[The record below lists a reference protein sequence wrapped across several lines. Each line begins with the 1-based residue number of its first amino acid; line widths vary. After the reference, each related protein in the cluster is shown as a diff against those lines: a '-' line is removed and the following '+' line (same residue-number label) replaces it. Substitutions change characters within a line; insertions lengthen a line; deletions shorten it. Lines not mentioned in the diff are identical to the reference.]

1 MSADTTEQAG
11 RRKGIK
17 QSRHCC
23 CIVKPS
29 LEEGGLERERDGR
42 WEGVCIQGW
51 EDLRT
56 KKAGEDQR
64 GWAMD
69 VKFAKV
75 NAMITKTPP

>member
-1 MSADTTEQAG
+1 M
-11 RRKGIK
+11 
-17 QSRHCC
+17 
-23 CIVKPS
+23 
-29 LEEGGLERERDGR
+29 ERERDGR
-42 WEGVCIQGW
+42 QEGVCIQGW

-64 GWAMD
+64 GWAMG